1 MEETEKGVRNCHVT
15 AKKATDESNELSF
28 LYEVR
33 SGPCL
38 ESFGIQVAEM
48 ANVPKSV
55 VRDAKRKAA
64 ELENF
69 DYERRKVTQSSTFL
83 DSFKALPLKSL
94 SMAEKRNAVMKLL
107 Q

>member
-69 DYERRKVTQSSTFL
+69 DYKRRKVTQSSAFL